1 MYKNIFF
8 DLDDTLW
15 FTLHNSR
22 EAFHEIY
29 DNFKLSRFF
38 DSFDHFYTI
47 YLKRNNQLWAEY
59 AKGTVT
65 IEKIN
70 HDRFIYPLQTVG
82 INDES
87 LAKDYSDSFFKT
99 LPSKKTLIP
108 HAMELL
114 EYLNGK
120 GCYNLYILS
129 NGFKSI
135 QYQKLRSSGIDHYF
149 DKVIL
154 SEDIGIPKPNIGIF
168 NFAMSATNSEYTDS
182 LMIGDSWVN
191 DIYGARNAGMDQIYF
206 NRLHDVNDAFKPTY
220 EVDNLQEI
228 MNIL

>member
-59 AKGTVT
+59 AQGTVT

-87 LAKDYSDSFFKT
+87 LAKDFSVSFFKT

-120 GCYNLYILS
+120 GCYNLYIVKR
-129 NGFKSI
+129 F
-135 QYQKLRSSGIDHYF
+135 
-149 DKVIL
+149 
-154 SEDIGIPKPNIGIF
+154 
-168 NFAMSATNSEYTDS
+168 
-182 LMIGDSWVN
+182 
-191 DIYGARNAGMDQIYF
+191 
-206 NRLHDVNDAFKPTY
+206 
-220 EVDNLQEI
+220 
-228 MNIL
+228 